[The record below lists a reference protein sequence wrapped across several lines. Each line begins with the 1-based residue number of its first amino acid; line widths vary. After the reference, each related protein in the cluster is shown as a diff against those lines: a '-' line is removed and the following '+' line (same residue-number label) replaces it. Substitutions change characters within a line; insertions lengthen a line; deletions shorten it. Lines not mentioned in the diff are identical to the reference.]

1 MKKFSIVIPAYNCGK
16 YIINCLDSIKTQTF
30 TNYEIIII
38 NDNSTDTTGINV
50 ARFVEQN
57 PDIDISVIYN
67 ETNQG
72 VSSTRNIGIKKAEGE
87 FILFAD
93 ADDYY
98 CDDKAFE
105 NFNSKLSP
113 DTDILIF
120 ACRIEHLGNKDK
132 KVFPTINIVPKQRD
146 LEYKRAL
153 SPFKPLSTVWQLC
166 CRREFL
172 LENDIFFQEDI
183 KKYEDIIFRQQAV
196 AMADKISNTDKIAY
210 TWNRRIMG
218 ASSLTIDKN
227 NSYLGEIKKLVT
239 ATRRINEL
247 AKQYDFPPK
256 TEKYFKRTVLKAPQ
270 GMFYVTAMALFY
282 KLDFYPKN
290 NEIER
295 IDDVRE

>member
-16 YIINCLDSIKTQTF
+16 YIINCLNSIKTQTF

-38 NDNSTDTTGINV
+38 NDNSTDATGINV

-67 ETNQG
+67 KTNLG
-72 VSSTRNIGIKKAEGE
+72 VSATRNIGIKKAEGE

-98 CDDKAFE
+98 CDGKAFE

-120 ACRIEHLGNKDK
+120 GCSIDHLGNKDK
-132 KVFPTINIVPKQRD
+132 KVFKTVNIVPKERD

-166 CRREFL
+166 CRRDFL
-172 LENDIFFQEDI
+172 MENDIFFQEDI

-196 AMADKISNTDKIAY
+196 AMAEKISNTDKIA
-210 TWNRRIMG
+210 
-218 ASSLTIDKN
+218 
-227 NSYLGEIKKLVT
+227 
-239 ATRRINEL
+239 
-247 AKQYDFPPK
+247 
-256 TEKYFKRTVLKAPQ
+256 
-270 GMFYVTAMALFY
+270 
-282 KLDFYPKN
+282 
-290 NEIER
+290 
-295 IDDVRE
+295 